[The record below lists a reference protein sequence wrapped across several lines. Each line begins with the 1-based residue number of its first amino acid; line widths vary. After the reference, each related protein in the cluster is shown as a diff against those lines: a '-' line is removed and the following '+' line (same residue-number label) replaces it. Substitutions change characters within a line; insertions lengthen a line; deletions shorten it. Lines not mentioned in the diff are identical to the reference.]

1 MSQLSF
7 LSICQNKKTLRWEKF
22 LNEMNEVM
30 PWEEMCEIIIPFY
43 LRGEMGRKPMPL
55 IRMLKIYCLQQW
67 YQLSDPGMEEAIY
80 DRNSFQKF
88 LKLEKIFKIR
98 SFRTWTLGI

>member
-1 MSQLSF
+1 
-7 LSICQNKKTLRWEKF
+7 
-22 LNEMNEVM
+22 MNEVM

-98 SFRTWTLGI
+98 SFRT